1 MKRFTALFT
10 ALMLLFTA
18 AAALADTKITV
29 SGTGEIP
36 VSADNAVVS
45 LGVNIRESDVL
56 TAQQEA
62 NRITAAIREALTAL
76 GIPQDCLNTDLLNVY
91 VIYDYQGGDEKVS
104 GYNAGSTLA
113 VRVTDM
119 DKVGPVIDAAFAA
132 GANTL
137 NGITYSA
144 TDTEEA
150 KAEALKKAV
159 ADAKAKADVLAEA
172 SGLKITG
179 IEAVTEGGTYSYE
192 NSVGNFRT
200 LGKEE
205 AADTGTIVQAARLI
219 VSANVTVTF
228 TAE

>member
-18 AAALADTKITV
+18 AAA
-29 SGTGEIP
+29 GEIP

-91 VIYDYQGGDEKVS
+91 VIYDYQGGAEKVS

-144 TDTEEA
+144 ADTEEA

-205 AADTGTIVQAARLI
+205 AADTGTVVQAARLI

>member
-104 GYNAGSTLA
+104 GYNASSTLA
-113 VRVTDM
+113 VKVTDM
-119 DKVGPVIDAAFAA
+119 DKVGP
-132 GANTL
+132 
-137 NGITYSA
+137 SP
-144 TDTEEA
+144 EEGRCGREGQSGRPGGSLR
-150 KAEALKKAV
+150 AENHR
-159 ADAKAKADVLAEA
+159 DR
-172 SGLKITG
+172 
-179 IEAVTEGGTYSYE
+179 GGHR
-192 NSVGNFRT
+192 GRH
-200 LGKEE
+200 L
-205 AADTGTIVQAARLI
+205 QL
-219 VSANVTVTF
+219 
-228 TAE
+228 

>member
-1 MKRFTALFT
+1 MKRFTALFI

-76 GIPQDCLNTDLLNVY
+76 GIPQDCLKTDLLNVY
-91 VIYDYQGGDEKVS
+91 VIYDYRGGDEKVS
-104 GYNAGSTLA
+104 GYNVSSTLA
-113 VRVTDM
+113 VKVTDM

-137 NGITYSA
+137 SVITYSA

-159 ADAKAKADVLAEA
+159 TDAKTKADILAEA

-179 IEAVTEGGTYSYE
+179 IETVTEGGTYSYE
-192 NSVGNFRT
+192 NSAGNFRT

-205 AADTGTIVQAARLI
+205 ASDTGTVVEAARLL

>member
-62 NRITAAIREALTAL
+62 NRITAAIREALMAL

-91 VIYDYQGGDEKVS
+91 VIYDYQGVDEKVS
-104 GYNAGSTLA
+104 GYNASSTLA
-113 VRVTDM
+113 VKVTDM
-119 DKVGPVIDAAFAA
+119 DKVGPVIDAAF
-132 GANTL
+132 
-137 NGITYSA
+137 
-144 TDTEEA
+144 A

-205 AADTGTIVQAARLI
+205 AADTGTVVQAARLI
-219 VSANVTVTF
+219 VSANVTATF